1 MIDISTIISVIT
13 GILLAISESLP
24 FIKSVKAQGVMH
36 FLVNIG
42 NTLLNNRNSELQPLL
57 DDNDVDPSSLNV
69 NLNINQHRDEIV
81 ETDFQQ
87 NGEIRILIDNI
98 NSNFDSKMNVLSNTI
113 NNMSGNI
120 NNVAGNINTVSS
132 NVNYISQILKDISND
147 FKTARQLKLQTSEL
161 YQLNYII
168 NYIKQNYIKRQL
180 KFKNL
185 SKNNKELLSSEGY
198 IINYDS
204 QEDTSVIAW

>member
-1 MIDISTIISVIT
+1 MIDISTVISVIT

-24 FIKSVKAQGVMH
+24 FIKTVKAQGVMH
-36 FLVNIG
+36 FLVNIRQLFV
-42 NTLLNNRNSELQPLL
+42 NEPELQPLL
-57 DDNDVDPSSLNV
+57 SR
-69 NLNINQHRDEIV
+69 NQDEQIS
-81 ETDFQQ
+81 ELEQ
-87 NGEIRILIDNI
+87 NGEIRINIHDLINKMSVL
-98 NSNFDSKMNVLSNTI
+98 NS
-113 NNMSGNI
+113 G
-120 NNVAGNINTVSS
+120 INTVST
-132 NVNYISQILKDISND
+132 NVNYMNEILKDISND

-185 SKNNKELLSSEGY
+185 AKNNKELLSSEGY

-204 QEDTSVIAW
+204 QDDTSVIGW

>member
-1 MIDISTIISVIT
+1 MIDISTVISVIT

-24 FIKSVKAQGVMH
+24 FIKTVKAQGVMH
-36 FLVNIG
+36 FLVNIRQMFV
-42 NTLLNNRNSELQPLL
+42 NEPELQPLL
-57 DDNDVDPSSLNV
+57 SELRQDDL
-69 NLNINQHRDEIV
+69 E
-81 ETDFQQ
+81 Q
-87 NGEIRILIDNI
+87 NGEIRINI
-98 NSNFDSKMNVLSNTI
+98 HDLI
-113 NNMSGNI
+113 NNMSVLNSG
-120 NNVAGNINTVSS
+120 INTVST
-132 NVNYISQILKDISND
+132 NVNYMNEILKDISND

>member
-1 MIDISTIISVIT
+1 MIDMSTIISVIA
-13 GILLAISESLP
+13 GVLLAISESLP

-36 FLVNIG
+36 FLVNIKQMLV
-42 NTLLNNRNSELQPLL
+42 NEPESQPLL
-57 DDNDVDPSSLNV
+57 NDENYQQQQ
-69 NLNINQHRDEIV
+69 QHYRLQGEDISDGV
-81 ETDFQQ
+81 
-87 NGEIRILIDNI
+87 NGEIRINI
-98 NSNFDSKMNVLSNTI
+98 HEIINKMNVLN
-113 NNMSGNI
+113 SG
-120 NNVAGNINTVSS
+120 INTVST
-132 NVNYISQILKDISND
+132 NLNYMNEILKDISND

-185 SKNNKELLSSEGY
+185 SKNNKELLSSESY

-204 QEDTSVIAW
+204 VDDTSVISW

>member
-24 FIKSVKAQGVMH
+24 FIKSLESQGIIH

-42 NTLLNNRNSELQPLL
+42 QKLLANQSELQPLL
-57 DDNDVDPSSLNV
+57 DELREPTPTPNTENV
-69 NLNINQHRDEIV
+69 IVNIHE
-81 ETDFQQ
+81 
-87 NGEIRILIDNI
+87 LIDNI
-98 NSNFDSKMNVLSNTI
+98 NSNFDNRMNVLNTGI
-113 NNMSGNI
+113 NNISSNI
-120 NNVAGNINTVSS
+120 NNVST
-132 NVNYISQILKDISND
+132 NVNQILKDISND

-185 SKNNKELLSSEGY
+185 CKNNKELLLSEGY

-204 QEDTSVIAW
+204 QDDTSVIGW

>member
-1 MIDISTIISVIT
+1 MIDVSTIISVIV
-13 GILLAISESLP
+13 GILLTISESLP
-24 FIKSVKAQGVMH
+24 FIKSVKAQGIVH
-36 FLVNIG
+36 FLINILIN
-42 NTLLNNRNSELQPLL
+42 NTNNELRPLL
-57 DDNDVDPSSLNV
+57 YDHEPQL
-69 NLNINQHRDEIV
+69 INQYEQ
-81 ETDFQQ
+81 ESEFQQ
-87 NGEIRILIDNI
+87 NREIHILIDNI
-98 NSNFDSKMNVLSNTI
+98 NVLST
-113 NNMSGNI
+113 
-120 NNVAGNINTVSS
+120 
-132 NVNYISQILKDISND
+132 NVNYISQILKDTSND

-204 QEDTSVIAW
+204 QEDTSVISW

>member
-1 MIDISTIISVIT
+1 MIDISTVISVIT
-13 GILLAISESLP
+13 GVLLAISEALP
-24 FIKSVKAQGVMH
+24 FIKSLESQGILH
-36 FLVNIG
+36 FLINIG
-42 NTLLNNRNSELQPLL
+42 QKLNQPELQPLL
-57 DDNDVDPSSLNV
+57 NDIEQQGQQDQQQGQQTS
-69 NLNINQHRDEIV
+69 E
-81 ETDFQQ
+81 FQQ
-87 NGEIRILIDNI
+87 TGEIRILIDSM
-98 NSNFDSKMNVLSNTI
+98 NST
-113 NNMSGNI
+113 I
-120 NNVAGNINTVSS
+120 NNVACNINTVST

-204 QEDTSVIAW
+204 QEDTSVISW

>member
-1 MIDISTIISVIT
+1 MSDLSTIISVIT
-13 GILLAISESLP
+13 GVLLAISESLP

-36 FLVNIG
+36 FLVNLRQMLV
-42 NTLLNNRNSELQPLL
+42 NEPESQPLLNNENYQQQQQQFQDEYIS
-57 DDNDVDPSSLNV
+57 DSV
-69 NLNINQHRDEIV
+69 NGKISINIHEI
-81 ETDFQQ
+81 
-87 NGEIRILIDNI
+87 I
-98 NSNFDSKMNVLSNTI
+98 NKMNVLN
-113 NNMSGNI
+113 SG
-120 NNVAGNINTVSS
+120 INTVST
-132 NVNYISQILKDISND
+132 NVNYMNEILKDISND

-204 QEDTSVIAW
+204 QEDTSVISW

>member
-1 MIDISTIISVIT
+1 MIDISTVIYVIA

-36 FLVNIG
+36 FLVKQMFVNEP
-42 NTLLNNRNSELQPLL
+42 ELQPLL
-57 DDNDVDPSSLNV
+57 SELRHNQGNQGNQDNQD
-69 NLNINQHRDEIV
+69 NQGEL
-81 ETDFQQ
+81 EQ
-87 NGEIRILIDNI
+87 NGINIHEII
-98 NSNFDSKMNVLSNTI
+98 NKMNVLN
-113 NNMSGNI
+113 SG
-120 NNVAGNINTVSS
+120 INTVST
-132 NVNYISQILKDISND
+132 NVNYMNEILKDISND

-185 SKNNKELLSSEGY
+185 SKNNKELLLSEGY

>member
-1 MIDISTIISVIT
+1 MIDISTVISVIV
-13 GILLAISESLP
+13 GMLLAISESLP
-24 FIKSVKAQGVMH
+24 FIKTVKAQGVIH
-36 FLVNIG
+36 FLVNIRQMFV
-42 NTLLNNRNSELQPLL
+42 NEPELQPLL
-57 DDNDVDPSSLNV
+57 SELRH
-69 NLNINQHRDEIV
+69 NQDEQIS
-81 ETDFQQ
+81 ELEQ
-87 NGEIRILIDNI
+87 NGEIRINI
-98 NSNFDSKMNVLSNTI
+98 HEIINKMNVLN
-113 NNMSGNI
+113 SG
-120 NNVAGNINTVSS
+120 INTVST
-132 NVNYISQILKDISND
+132 NVNYMNEILKDISND

-204 QEDTSVIAW
+204 QEDTSVIGW

>member
-1 MIDISTIISVIT
+1 MIDVATIISVIT
-13 GILLAISESLP
+13 GVLLAISESLP
-24 FIKSVKAQGVMH
+24 FIKTVKAQGVMH
-36 FLVNIG
+36 FLVNIW
-42 NTLLNNRNSELQPLL
+42 NTLLTSNSGESQPLL
-57 DDNDVDPSSLNV
+57 NDIDHSTS
-69 NLNINQHRDEIV
+69 LNINQNQNQNQDEI
-81 ETDFQQ
+81 ESEFQQ

-120 NNVAGNINTVSS
+120 NNVAGNINTVST

-204 QEDTSVIAW
+204 QEDTSVIGW

>member
-1 MIDISTIISVIT
+1 MINIYTIISVIT
-13 GILLAISESLP
+13 GILLTISELLP
-24 FIKSVKAQGVMH
+24 FIKSLESQGIIH

-42 NTLLNNRNSELQPLL
+42 QKLLASNPELQPLL
-57 DDNDVDPSSLNV
+57 DT
-69 NLNINQHRDEIV
+69 LNIVSQSEQHEQHEQNEQRNNK
-81 ETDFQQ
+81 ETSI
-87 NGEIRILIDNI
+87 NIYELIDNI
-98 NSNFDSKMNVLSNTI
+98 NSNIDNKMNVLNSGINT
-113 NNMSGNI
+113 MTSNI
-120 NNVAGNINTVSS
+120 NIVST
-132 NVNYISQILKDISND
+132 NVNYISEILKDINND

-204 QEDTSVIAW
+204 LDDTSVVSW

>member
-1 MIDISTIISVIT
+1 MIDVYTIISVT
-13 GILLAISESLP
+13 AGILLTVSESLP
-24 FIKSVKAQGVMH
+24 FIKTIKAQGIMH
-36 FLVNIG
+36 FLVDIG
-42 NTLLNNRNSELQPLL
+42 EKLLTNNSELQPLL
-57 DDNDVDPSSLNV
+57 GDASQQRVDENV
-69 NLNINQHRDEIV
+69 LDEQSDI
-81 ETDFQQ
+81 QQ
-87 NGEIRILIDNI
+87 NENITINIHEIIDNI
-98 NSNFDSKMNVLSNTI
+98 NSNFDNKMNVLSNTI
-113 NNMSGNI
+113 NNMSTNLNSVSNNI
-120 NNVAGNINTVSS
+120 NNVSN
-132 NVNYISQILKDISND
+132 NVNYISDILKDISND

-204 QEDTSVIAW
+204 QEDTSVIGW

>member
-1 MIDISTIISVIT
+1 MIDLSTIIYVIT
-13 GILLAISESLP
+13 GVFLAISESLP

-36 FLVNIG
+36 FLVNIRQQFV
-42 NTLLNNRNSELQPLL
+42 NEPESQPLLNNENYQQQQLQSEYIS
-57 DDNDVDPSSLNV
+57 DSV
-69 NLNINQHRDEIV
+69 
-81 ETDFQQ
+81 
-87 NGEIRILIDNI
+87 NGERRIDIHEII
-98 NSNFDSKMNVLSNTI
+98 NKMNVLN
-113 NNMSGNI
+113 SG
-120 NNVAGNINTVSS
+120 INTVST
-132 NVNYISQILKDISND
+132 NVNYMNEILKDISND

-204 QEDTSVIAW
+204 QDDTSVIGW